1 VSQERRRTPRYRID
15 ATIAVDGE
23 KGRAIDLSSNSV
35 YFETDRQFTPG
46 ETIALILPLERTG
59 RGATVNCSAEVV
71 RVDSR
76 GQLFGVAAVYE
87 PIFFSVSPQTGS

>member
-1 VSQERRRTPRYRID
+1 VIQERRRTPRFRID

-23 KGRAIDLSSNSV
+23 TGRAIDLSSNSV
-35 YFETDRQFTPG
+35 YFETERRFAPG
-46 ETIALILPLERTG
+46 ETIALILPLEQTG
-59 RGATVNCSAEVV
+59 SGVTVNCSAQVV

-87 PIFFSVSPQTGS
+87 PISFSVSPRTES